1 MPCPWRP
8 LAATM
13 TATSSAGTPRCRSIA
28 LDELERHTQA
38 RIGGDNPAETTGK
51 FIAAKFEH
59 DTASRL
65 KAMLR
70 PSFTPTGYELEKG
83 KSGAPEIKG
92 YSAAY
97 LGASSPRSQQIKEQ
111 LEKTGHSGPEAAQIA
126 AHNTRD
132 SKQRFTAE
140 QVLSAQKAMAQEF
153 GDQPE
158 QVVAAARGRASEGK
172 GLEPDG
178 ARAAKEAVTYA
189 RNSIFEREAV
199 PTNGSSSVT
208 HSGVAWGSPP
218 TPRYGRSSIP
228 GRRQES
234 SLPAKAES
242 MTAGVA
248 LLRQR
253 LSLTSGLTCTTS
265 LKAGTP
271 SSRS

>member
-111 LEKTGHSGPEAAQIA
+111 LEKTGHSGP
-126 AHNTRD
+126 RL
-132 SKQRFTAE
+132 RR
-140 QVLSAQKAMAQEF
+140 L
-153 GDQPE
+153 
-158 QVVAAARGRASEGK
+158 
-172 GLEPDG
+172 
-178 ARAAKEAVTYA
+178 
-189 RNSIFEREAV
+189 
-199 PTNGSSSVT
+199 
-208 HSGVAWGSPP
+208 PP
-218 TPRYGRSSIP
+218 TTLATANSALPPSKFFPRIRRWPRSSAISRSRLSP
-228 GRRQES
+228 
-234 SLPAKAES
+234 LPAGEP
-242 MTAGVA
+242 V
-248 LLRQR
+248 RER
-253 LSLTSGLTCTTS
+253 DLSRTEPGQPRKL
-265 LKAGTP
+265 
-271 SSRS
+271 